1 MLSPIRIIES
11 SEMRRVT
18 EFMKQFELASKFVTV
33 DIDHATR
40 TYENMIDGGIA
51 VVMVIED
58 DGEIAGSL
66 GFIVSQ
72 DLHSGEKIMVETFW
86 FTDPKKRGC
95 GLLLLDAYEKYAD
108 EYNMDKIA
116 MVHMMDSYPE
126 SLCKLYLRRGYELIE
141 KHFVKT
147 LNGRKET

>member
-1 MLSPIRIIES
+1 
-11 SEMRRVT
+11 
-18 EFMKQFELASKFVTV
+18 MKQFEQASKFVAV
-33 DIDHATR
+33 DIDHATK
-40 TYENMIDGGIA
+40 TYENMVDSGVA
-51 VVMVIED
+51 VVMVVED
-58 DGEIAGSL
+58 DGELAGSM

-95 GLLLLDAYEKYAD
+95 GLLLFDAFEDYAK
-108 EYNMDKIA
+108 EYGINKLA
-116 MVHMMDSYPE
+116 MIHMVDSYPE